1 MFAVLAEA
9 GTRDPAA
16 AREPGA
22 ACPSRRCPPPSRSW
36 RAPSLAAH
44 SGTASSGTGRNA
56 AVYRLG
62 PAAGAV
68 LAVDLGPALTRVR
81 GCALDGSLLAEAT
94 GTRAEAADVVREALG
109 ALPAD
114 APLRTI
120 VVAVGDVTAPEGT
133 GVRPATAKAGPVF
146 DAVAVAL
153 PPGVP
158 VHLENNVNCAAL
170 AELHE
175 GAARG
180 RHTFGYLRIGVGIGL
195 GIVIG
200 GQVLRGANGAA
211 GEVARLPYP
220 WDDGLEPRHEA
231 LEEHVGAR
239 SLLRR
244 AADGLAGRRRAVPRH
259 RRAALRPRRTRAAPR
274 RATVVGRHAADVGRL
289 AAAVTAV
296 LDPGLIVLGG
306 STGAYPQL
314 LPGVRAEL
322 ERLSWP
328 TEVVSSTARRSRYRR
343 GRRPA
348 RGRPRSPNRDRGRAG
363 EGLTASDSVCQCPD
377 KRFLSRPGRRH
388 RVSIPPVRE
397 VRQPHEGV
405 LVRRRPSW
413 PGISPVKATRPG
425 EAAPPESEALLQNA
439 PVPPRPAPCS
449 VRYDEKGSKM
459 TTVGVRRSSRLGRGG
474 MRRLVP
480 LAAVAA
486 AGALLL
492 SACGGR
498 DPARAEPPSR

>member
-1 MFAVLAEA
+1 MAEALRLTESASAVFAVLAQA
-9 GTRDPAA
+9 GSATRPQLASLA
-16 AREPGA
+16 GLSKPTVSSAVAELESAR
-22 ACPSRRCPPPSRSW
+22 
-36 RAPSLAAH
+36 LAAH

-68 LAVDLGPALTRVR
+68 LAVDLGPVLTRVR
-81 GCALDGSLLAEAT
+81 GCALDGTLLAQAT
-94 GTRAEAADVVREALG
+94 GSRADAADVVREALV
-109 ALPAD
+109 ALPAG

-120 VVAVGDVTAPEGT
+120 VVAIGDVTAQQEGT

-146 DAVAVAL
+146 DAMVVAL

-211 GEVARLPYP
+211 GELARLPYP
-220 WDDGLEPRHEA
+220 WDDGREPRQEA
-231 LEEHVGAR
+231 LEEYIGAR

-244 AADGLAGRRRAVPRH
+244 AAEAWPDVDGPCPRTAERLFALAGEG
-259 RRAALRPRRTRAAPR
+259 
-274 RATVVGRHAADVGRL
+274 RATARAVVGRHAADIGRL
-289 AAAVTAV
+289 AAAVAAV

-306 STGAYPQL
+306 STGADPQL

-328 TEVVSSTARRSRYRR
+328 TEVVSSAVGDLGTVVGAARLAV
-343 GRRPA
+343 A
-348 RGRPRSPNRDRGRAG
+348 RGVQ
-363 EGLTASDSVCQCPD
+363 TV
-377 KRFLSRPGRRH
+377 
-388 RVSIPPVRE
+388 
-397 VRQPHEGV
+397 
-405 LVRRRPSW
+405 
-413 PGISPVKATRPG
+413 T
-425 EAAPPESEALLQNA
+425 EAA
-439 PVPPRPAPCS
+439 RTK
-449 VRYDEKGSKM
+449 D
-459 TTVGVRRSSRLGRGG
+459 
-474 MRRLVP
+474 
-480 LAAVAA
+480 
-486 AGALLL
+486 
-492 SACGGR
+492 
-498 DPARAEPPSR
+498 